1 MRKLFALT
9 ILIAYSFSLLAQ
21 DDETMGDK
29 KSSEIIDRV
38 ISKTEAYRSFK
49 AEFTHKM
56 KNAEAG
62 IDESNEGELTVMG
75 DKYQLKIAGQMVI
88 SDGETIWTYI
98 EDAEEVQI
106 NAVEESDESITP
118 SNLLTSYNED
128 YKSKFIRESF
138 QYGTTVYV
146 IDLTPAEGK
155 SYYKVRLII
164 DKEKEQ
170 ILEITI
176 FDKNG
181 STYSYIVNKFEPNV
195 DVEES
200 DFTFNP
206 EDYPEVD
213 VVDMR

>member
-1 MRKLFALT
+1 MKR
-9 ILIAYSFSLLAQ
+9 LIAVMTLMIFGTGLFAQ
-21 DDETMGDK
+21 DDEDIGDK
-29 KSSEIIDRV
+29 KSNEIIDRV
-38 ISKTEAYRSFK
+38 ITKTEAYKSFK
-49 AEFTHKM
+49 AEFIHVM

-62 IDESNEGELTVMG
+62 IDESNEGELYVMG
-75 DKYQLKIAGQMVI
+75 DKYRLKIAGQLVI
-88 SDGETIWTYI
+88 CNGATSWTYI
-98 EDAEEVQI
+98 PDAGEVQI
-106 NAVEESDESITP
+106 NSVEDTDEAITP
-118 SNLLTSYNED
+118 ANLLTSYNKD

-138 QYGTTVYV
+138 QYGTTVNI

-164 DKEKEQ
+164 DKGKEQ

-195 DVEES
+195 DVKES

-206 EDYPEVD
+206 ADYPDVD

>member
-1 MRKLFALT
+1 MRKLIVLT
-9 ILIAYSFSLLAQ
+9 VMIAVGFTLMAQ

-38 ISKTEAYRSFK
+38 ISKTEAYKSFG

-62 IDESNEGELTVMG
+62 IDESNDGELVVMG
-75 DKYQLKIAGQMVI
+75 DMYKLKIAGQLVI
-88 SDGETIWTYI
+88 CDGETIWTYI

-106 NAVEESDESITP
+106 NVVEDSDESITP
-118 SNLLTSYNED
+118 SNLLTSYNKD

-195 DVEES
+195 DAQES

-206 EDYPEVD
+206 DDYPDVD